1 MRKQRIVFLL
11 VFVALLTLVAVS
23 CDNSSS
29 PKVYTVTVDYGDGFD
44 KTVKEVKEGDKFTL
58 PEAKT
63 KEGFEFDYYTDE
75 GGGKHNAGEEITV
88 KADMTFTAKWTALY
102 SVKVDNA
109 NETDVTETKVRA
121 GENFTLPSEEPE
133 KEGSVFLCYKDA
145 EGNEYKA
152 GASVKVE
159 KSLTFTASWRVKT
172 ETSFTVKVDDGTDI
186 STTSVKDGDK
196 FKLPEAKTKE
206 GFEFDCYTDGGGG
219 KHNAGEEIT
228 VKADM
233 TFTAKWTAL
242 YSVKVDNANGT
253 DVTETKVRAGENF
266 TLPSE
271 EPEKEGSVFLCY
283 KDAEGNEY
291 KAGASVKVE
300 KSLTFTAS
308 WRVKT
313 ETSFTV
319 KVDDGTDISTTSVKD
334 GDKFTLPHAV
344 ERTDYEFIS
353 YKCGGSTYKPGDT
366 VTVVSDMTF
375 TAEWA
380 RLYTLTVNSNN
391 GTAPVTTKVR
401 EGEYTLP
408 SAPEKGSAEFKA
420 WKLGEKEYNA
430 GDKITIES
438 DIEIKALW
446 KQYTVTF
453 RNGDTVV
460 DTKTVESGQP
470 VAETEKTVIKDGYTL
485 TGWSYNSALYD
496 FSTPVTKD
504 IVLEAVWLEN
514 GKVTVTLREDGRERI
529 FTIESGTDFEI
540 PSSVVTKKGFTFNN
554 WKRGENVYETGT
566 TISGVTEN
574 IVLEAQ
580 YTAVKITVT
589 FKYLNADGNSVTTT
603 TSAFDAG
610 TAVPQSE
617 VPEITL
623 PAGAAAIRWRD
634 NSYNNV
640 DITKPLYE
648 TTTLTAVF
656 DYQYFTVIFNYN
668 DGGATQDYSLNYVTY
683 GNTIKYQKPSDP
695 VRSGYN
701 FLGWFESLDD
711 GTAFDFDNTKVTGD
725 LTLYAKWDEIA
736 AADSVTLTL
745 KGDEDTEKGI
755 SAFSKEYKVKKGTT
769 VWLYD
774 IYDYTTGT
782 PYEITGW
789 KNETETETETEIYA
803 YNRYS
808 SITLNDNMSL
818 SAVWTEKKFGV
829 SFHFEGGKYVI
840 DGVEHTNSYYVDAY
854 WGNTISDVLKGTL
867 TKDDGI
873 YTLDY
878 WALNYYLGERYDV
891 SQKITRNLN
900 LYAVWKTDKTQT
912 VTFNYGYD
920 DRKETKTVTYGTA
933 VTEPVRPVRVGYS
946 FDGWY
951 SDDSPFDFSSEIKS
965 DVSLTAK
972 WTAVSKYTITYMNID
987 GETVYTTED
996 VDCGGKA
1003 KGVVIPSLSGMEAE
1017 GWYRIS
1023 NDPLC
1028 FFDSPYDFSSSVQE
1042 NMILVP
1048 KYIPSENKL
1057 LGVWRIMDYSPI
1069 DFRKEDGENVFYL
1082 TDFVNYGS
1090 TTLVKAGTWYY
1101 DPETGYLALNAE
1113 GINALFI
1120 NAMNTGYGI
1129 SEPNTAGERLFRS
1142 SYDGRYELKRETP
1155 SETVKGTWKGE
1166 YNNWKIDLTLADDTY
1181 DEQRI
1186 LYRNSAGEGG
1196 TVAKIDTSGNYEVQP
1211 NTDKM
1216 YEVEEMV
1223 SFGNNEK
1230 MQVIGT
1236 QKTTFQSWL
1245 VFAGGSDSIAVGG
1258 LLGSDLCILTR

>member
-102 SVKVDNA
+102 SVKVDNDNA
-109 NETDVTETKVRA
+109 ADVTETKVRA
-121 GENFTLPSEEPE
+121 GENFTLPAEEPE
-133 KEGSVFLCYKDA
+133 KAGYVFLGYKDA

-159 KSLTFTASWRVKT
+159 KSLTFTASWREKT
-172 ETSFTVKVDDGTDI
+172 ETSFTVKVDDGRGGI
-186 STTSVKDGDK
+186 STTSVKDG
-196 FKLPEAKTKE
+196 
-206 GFEFDCYTDGGGG
+206 
-219 KHNAGEEIT
+219 
-228 VKADM
+228 
-233 TFTAKWTAL
+233 
-242 YSVKVDNANGT
+242 
-253 DVTETKVRAGENF
+253 ETF
-266 TLPSE
+266 TLP
-271 EPEKEGSVFLCY
+271 
-283 KDAEGNEY
+283 A
-291 KAGASVKVE
+291 AA
-300 KSLTFTAS
+300 
-308 WRVKT
+308 
-313 ETSFTV
+313 
-319 KVDDGTDISTTSVKD
+319 
-334 GDKFTLPHAV
+334 

-353 YKCGGSTYKPGDT
+353 YKCDGSTYKPGDT
-366 VTVVSDMTF
+366 VTVVFDMTF

-380 RLYTLTVNSNN
+380 RLYKLTVNSNN
-391 GTAPVTTKVR
+391 GTAALTTKVR

-408 SAPEKGSAEFKA
+408 PAPEKGSAEFKA

-470 VAETEKTVIKDGYTL
+470 VAKTEKTVIKDGYTL

-529 FTIESGTDFEI
+529 FTIGSGTDFVI
-540 PSSVVTKKGFTFNN
+540 PSSVVTKKGFSFKN
-554 WKRGENVYETGT
+554 WKCGETEYEKDA
-566 TISGVTEN
+566 TITGVTEN

-580 YTAVKITVT
+580 YTADKITVT
-589 FKYLNADGNSVTTT
+589 FKYLNADGTEATKT
-603 TSAFDAG
+603 TSEFDAG
-610 TAVPQSE
+610 TAVPQNE

-623 PAGAAAIRWRD
+623 PEGAAAIRWRD
-634 NSYNNV
+634 NSHNYV

-648 TTTLTAVF
+648 TTTLTA
-656 DYQYFTVIFNYN
+656 DYPYFTVTFNYN
-668 DGGATQDYSLNYVTY
+668 YDGATQDYPVNHVSY
-683 GNTIKYQKPSDP
+683 GNTTWKPSDP

-725 LTLYAKWDEIA
+725 LTLYAKWEKIA
-736 AADSVTLTL
+736 DADSVTLTL
-745 KGDEDTEKGI
+745 KGEEDKEKGI
-755 SAFSKEYKVKKGTT
+755 SAFSKEYKIKSGTT
-769 VWLYD
+769 VRLND
-774 IYDYTTGT
+774 IYDYTTDT
-782 PYEITGW
+782 PYKITEW
-789 KNETETETETEIYA
+789 KDETETYTYD
-803 YNRYS
+803 RYS

-829 SFHFEGGKYVI
+829 SFYLNGGKYEVGEI
-840 DGVEHTNSYYVDAY
+840 VYTDSYYGDAY
-854 WGNTISDVLKGTL
+854 WGDTISDVLKGTL

-878 WALNYYLGERYDV
+878 WDYYGERYDE
-891 SQKITRNLN
+891 SQKITGNLN

-912 VTFNYGYD
+912 VTFDYGYD
-920 DRKETKTVTYGTA
+920 EKKETKTVTYGTA

-946 FDGWY
+946 FAGWY
-951 SDDSPFDFSSEIKS
+951 SDDSLFDFSSEIKS

-972 WTAVSKYTITYMNID
+972 WTEVSKYTITYMNID

-996 VDCGGKA
+996 VVCGGNA

-1082 TDFVNYGS
+1082 NDFVNYS
-1090 TTLVKAGTWYY
+1090 STLVKAGTWYY

-1129 SEPNTAGERLFRS
+1129 SEPGTEGERLLGADYF
-1142 SYDGRYELKRETP
+1142 DRYELKRETP

-1166 YNNWKIDLTLADDTY
+1166 YNNWKIDLTLADGTY
-1181 DEQRI
+1181 NEKRI

-1196 TVAKIDTSGNYEVQP
+1196 TVAKIDTNGNYEIQP
-1211 NTDKM
+1211 NTYKM
-1216 YEVEEMV
+1216 YEVEQMV
-1223 SFGNNEK
+1223 SFGNDNAEGIE
-1230 MQVIGT
+1230 VIGT

>member
-63 KEGFEFDYYTDE
+63 KEGFEFDYYTDD

-109 NETDVTETKVRA
+109 NETDVTETKIRA

-133 KEGSVFLCYKDA
+133 KAGYVFLGYKDA

-159 KSLTFTASWRVKT
+159 KSLTFTASWREKT
-172 ETSFTVKVDDGTDI
+172 EASFTVKVDDGTDI
-186 STTSVKDGDK
+186 ITTSVKDGDK
-196 FKLPEAKTKE
+196 FTLPEAKTKE
-206 GFEFDCYTDGGGG
+206 GFEFDYYTDDGGG

-242 YSVKVDNANGT
+242 YSVKVDNANET
-253 DVTETKVRAGENF
+253 DVTETKIRAGENF

-271 EPEKEGSVFLCY
+271 EPEKAGYVFLGY

-308 WRVKT
+308 WREKT
-313 ETSFTV
+313 ETNFTV
-319 KVDDGTDISTTSVKD
+319 KVDDGRGISTTSVKD
-334 GDKFTLPHAV
+334 GEKFTLPTAA

-353 YKCGGSTYKPGDT
+353 YKCDGSTYKAGDT

-375 TAEWA
+375 TAEWV
-380 RLYTLTVNSNN
+380 RLYSVTVNSNN
-391 GTAPVTTKVR
+391 GTAALTTKVR

-408 SAPEKGSAEFKA
+408 PAPEKGSAEFKA

-430 GDKITIES
+430 GDKITIAS

-470 VAETEKTVIKDGYTL
+470 VDKTEKTVTKDGYTF

-529 FTIESGTDFEI
+529 FTIENGKDFEI
-540 PSSVVTKKGFTFNN
+540 PSSVVTKKGYSFNN
-554 WKRGENVYETGT
+554 WKCGETLYEKDA
-566 TISGVTEN
+566 TITGVTEN

-580 YTAVKITVT
+580 YTAEKITVT
-589 FKYLNADGNSVTTT
+589 FKYLNADGSNVTTT

-610 TAVPQSE
+610 TAVPQDE

-623 PAGAAAIRWRD
+623 PEGAAAIRWRD
-634 NSYNNV
+634 NSHNYV

-648 TTTLTAVF
+648 TTTLTA
-656 DYQYFTVIFNYN
+656 DYPYFTVIFNYN
-668 DGGATQDYSLNYVTY
+668 DGGATQDYPVNHVSY
-683 GNTIKYQKPSDP
+683 GNTIWKPSDP

-701 FLGWFESLDD
+701 FLGWFRNLDD

-725 LTLYAKWDEIA
+725 LTLYAKWEAIADEN
-736 AADSVTLTL
+736 SVTLTL
-745 KGDEDTEKGI
+745 EGKEDTEKGI
-755 SAFSKEYKVKKGTT
+755 SAFSQEYKVKRGTT
-769 VWLYD
+769 VSLYT

-782 PYEITGW
+782 PYEITEW
-789 KNETETETETEIYA
+789 KNETETYD
-803 YNRYS
+803 RGS
-808 SITLNDNMSL
+808 SITLDDNISL
-818 SAVWTEKKFGV
+818 SAVWTKKKFGV
-829 SFHFEGGKYVI
+829 RFYLNGGKYVV
-840 DGVEHTNSYYVDAY
+840 DGKEYTDNYYGDAY
-854 WGNTISDVLKGTL
+854 WGDTISDVLKGTL
-867 TKDDGI
+867 TKDGEI

-878 WALNYYLGERYDV
+878 WALNYYLGERYDE
-891 SQKITRNLN
+891 SQKITESLS
-900 LYAVWKTDKTQT
+900 LYAHWKTDKTQT

-920 DRKETKTVTYGTA
+920 GKKETKTVTYGTA
-933 VTEPVRPVRVGYS
+933 VTEPLRPVRVGYS

-951 SDDSPFDFSSEIKS
+951 SGDSPFGFSSEIKS

-972 WTAVSKYTITYMNID
+972 WTEVSKYTITYMNID

-996 VDCGGKA
+996 VVCGEKA

-1057 LGVWRIMDYSPI
+1057 LGVWSIMGYYSI
-1069 DFRKEDGENVFYL
+1069 DFRKEGGENVFYF
-1082 TDFVNYGS
+1082 TDFVNEDS
-1090 TTLVKAGTWYY
+1090 STLVKAGTWYY

-1129 SEPNTAGERLFRS
+1129 SEPGKEGERLLGAD
-1142 SYDGRYELKRETP
+1142 YYYGRYELKRETP

-1166 YNNWKIDLTLADDTY
+1166 YNNWKIDLTLADGTY
-1181 DEQRI
+1181 NEKRI
-1186 LYRNSAGEGG
+1186 LYRNSSGEGG
-1196 TVAKIDTSGNYEVQP
+1196 TVSKIDTSGNYEVQP
-1211 NTDKM
+1211 NFNKV
-1216 YEVEEMV
+1216 YKVEQMV
-1223 SFGNNEK
+1223 SFVNNEEK
-1230 MQVIGT
+1230 QVIGT

>member
-11 VFVALLTLVAVS
+11 VFVALLTLAAVS
-23 CDNSSS
+23 CDNNSS

-63 KEGFEFDYYTDE
+63 KEGFEFDYYTDD

-109 NETDVTETKVRA
+109 NETDVTETKIRA

-133 KEGSVFLCYKDA
+133 KAGYVFLGYKDA

-159 KSLTFTASWRVKT
+159 KSLTFTASWREKT
-172 ETSFTVKVDDGTDI
+172 ETNFTVKVDDGRGSI
-186 STTSVKDGDK
+186 STT
-196 FKLPEAKTKE
+196 
-206 GFEFDCYTDGGGG
+206 
-219 KHNAGEEIT
+219 N
-228 VKADM
+228 
-233 TFTAKWTAL
+233 
-242 YSVKVDNANGT
+242 
-253 DVTETKVRAGENF
+253 
-266 TLPSE
+266 
-271 EPEKEGSVFLCY
+271 
-283 KDAEGNEY
+283 
-291 KAGASVKVE
+291 
-300 KSLTFTAS
+300 
-308 WRVKT
+308 
-313 ETSFTV
+313 
-319 KVDDGTDISTTSVKD
+319 VKD
-334 GDKFTLPHAV
+334 GDKFTLPAAV

-353 YKCGGSTYKPGDT
+353 YKCDGSTYKPGDT

-391 GTAPVTTKVR
+391 GTAAVTTKVR

-408 SAPEKGSAEFKA
+408 PAPEKGSAEFKA

-430 GDKITIES
+430 GDKISIAS

-470 VAETEKTVIKDGYTL
+470 VDKTEKTVTKDGYTF

-529 FTIESGTDFEI
+529 FTIENGKDFEI
-540 PSSVVTKKGFTFNN
+540 PSSVVTKKGFSFNN
-554 WKRGENVYETGT
+554 WKCGENVYETGT

-580 YTAVKITVT
+580 YTAEKITVT
-589 FKYLNADGNSVTTT
+589 FKYLNADGSNVTTT

-610 TAVPQSE
+610 TAVPQDE

-623 PAGAAAIRWRD
+623 PEGAAAIRWRD
-634 NSYNNV
+634 NSSYNYV

-668 DGGATQDYSLNYVTY
+668 DGGATQDYPVNHVSY
-683 GNTIKYQKPSDP
+683 GNTIWKPSDP

-701 FLGWFESLDD
+701 FLGWFRNLDD

-725 LTLYAKWDEIA
+725 LTLYAKWEAIADEN
-736 AADSVTLTL
+736 SVTLTL
-745 KGDEDTEKGI
+745 EGKEDTEKGI
-755 SAFSKEYKVKKGTT
+755 SAFSQEYKVKRGTT
-769 VWLYD
+769 VSLYT

-782 PYEITGW
+782 PYEITEW
-789 KNETETETETEIYA
+789 KNETETYD
-803 YNRYS
+803 RGS
-808 SITLNDNMSL
+808 SITLDDNISL
-818 SAVWTEKKFGV
+818 SAVWTKKKFGV
-829 SFHFEGGKYVI
+829 RFYLNGGKYVV
-840 DGVEHTNSYYVDAY
+840 DGKEYTDNYYGDAY
-854 WGNTISDVLKGTL
+854 WGDTISDVLKGTL
-867 TKDDGI
+867 TKDGEI

-878 WALNYYLGERYDV
+878 WALNYYLGERYDE
-891 SQKITRNLN
+891 SQKITESLS
-900 LYAVWKTDKTQT
+900 LYAHWKTDKTQT

-920 DRKETKTVTYGTA
+920 GKKETKTVTYGTA
-933 VTEPVRPVRVGYS
+933 VTEPLRPVRVGYS

-951 SDDSPFDFSSEIKS
+951 SGDSPFGFSSEIKS

-972 WTAVSKYTITYMNID
+972 WTEVSKYTITYMNID

-996 VDCGGKA
+996 VVCGEKA

-1057 LGVWRIMDYSPI
+1057 LGVWSIMGYSI
-1069 DFRKEDGENVFYL
+1069 DFRKEGGENVFYF
-1082 TDFVNYGS
+1082 TDFVNEDS
-1090 TTLVKAGTWYY
+1090 STLVKAGTWYY

-1129 SEPNTAGERLFRS
+1129 SEPGKEGERLLGAD
-1142 SYDGRYELKRETP
+1142 YYYGRYELKRETP

-1166 YNNWKIDLTLADDTY
+1166 YNNWKIDLTLADGTY
-1181 DEQRI
+1181 NEKRI
-1186 LYRNSAGEGG
+1186 LYRNSSGEGG
-1196 TVAKIDTSGNYEVQP
+1196 TVSKIDTSGNYEVQP
-1211 NTDKM
+1211 NFNKV
-1216 YEVEEMV
+1216 YKVEQMV
-1223 SFGNNEK
+1223 SFVNNEEK
-1230 MQVIGT
+1230 QVIGT